1 MPVSRGAWMA
11 RVLLN
16 PYVQLGVNIVLNAA
30 AQVLLKYG
38 AGRGALSSGWTWVA
52 ILLYVIAFGN
62 WLYVLRF
69 LPVGVAF
76 AVTNFVHVL
85 VPVGARVFL
94 GEAIPLMRWGGIALV
109 LA

>member
-1 MPVSRGAWMA
+1 MRGSGVGMMLG
-11 RVLLN
+11 LLN

-38 AGRGALSSGWTWVA
+38 AQRGAMGSGWTWLA
-52 ILLYVIAFGN
+52 ILLYVVAFGN

-85 VPVGARVFL
+85 VPVGAWVFL
-94 GEAIPLMRWGGIALV
+94 GEVIPLMRWGGIGLV
-109 LA
+109 